1 MLEIKGTGLAEFYTN
16 ANEKPELMVFL
27 EQDQGKLDGSSVELL
42 GKGKELATELRYA
55 LVGAVLGHNVAHL
68 AEEAIEYGAD
78 EVVVADHAH
87 LKEYTTMPY
96 TKAMA
101 DIVNSRNPSILL
113 IGATRNGRDLAG
125 RMAVRLKTG
134 LTADVTGLEIETGT
148 NLVIGWVPGF
158 GGGIGAAVKCTTRRP
173 QMITARPGVF
183 PMPPLQKGRKGKV
196 AHFEVKLDGD
206 YSGFKILEK
215 KRAEGIDL
223 TKSKIIIAGGRG
235 TEGDFELLSEVAG
248 LLGGEVGAT
257 RVAVDEGWAT
267 RDVQIGQTGVVC
279 RPKLCIAAGIS
290 GASQFT
296 VGVRDSETIIAIN
309 TDENATIFEDSDM
322 CIVGDLKP
330 VLHALVA
337 EMKKDGVHPG
347 KHGSSTEGKATA

>member
-1 MLEIKGTGLAEFYTN
+1 MMEIKQGSEVFYTN
-16 ANEKPELMVFL
+16 AQEKPELLVFL
-27 EQDQGKLDGSSVELL
+27 EQDQGKLDGSSIELL
-42 GKGKELATELRYA
+42 GKGKELANELRYS
-55 LVGAVLGHNVAHL
+55 LVGAVLGHNIAHI
-68 AEEAIEYGAD
+68 AEQAIEYGAD

-96 TKAMA
+96 TKVMA
-101 DIVNSRNPSILL
+101 DIINSRTPSVFL

-134 LTADVTGLEIETGT
+134 LTADVTGLEIEKGT

-158 GGGIGAAVKCTTRRP
+158 GGGIGAAVKCATRRP
-173 QMITARPGVF
+173 QMVTARPGVF
-183 PMPPLQKGRKGKV
+183 PMPPLVKGKQGKI
-196 AHFEVKLDGD
+196 AHFEVKLEGD
-206 YSGFKILEK
+206 YSGFRILEK

-235 TEGDFELLSEVAG
+235 TEGDFDLLSEIAG

-296 VGVRDSETIIAIN
+296 VGVRDSETIISIN
-309 TDENATIFEDSDM
+309 TDENATIFEDSDL
-322 CIVGDLKP
+322 CIVGDCKP
-330 VLHALVA
+330 VLRALVA
-337 EMKKDGVHPG
+337 EVKKDGAHAA
-347 KHGSSTEGKATA
+347 KHGARTEGKASA